1 MKQLGRLQWWRQ
13 VIALWQQRALRVQ
26 TPQHRI
32 QVVACIFVGS
42 TIVAGM
48 LFWLPL
54 GFTAEVVSWHE
65 AWFLAVS
72 ALTASGASLRPI
84 ASQLT
89 PAGMWLILVLL
100 QCGGAGFMSITV
112 AILQHLGVTIFA
124 RTRIRGM
131 HLFWAACAI
140 ELWAGILLAWQW
152 RAIFPS
158 YGDALFAGLFHATS
172 AFTNAGFDWLTPDSP
187 LIVMTNDVP
196 SLAVIA
202 TTVLVGSLG
211 LPVVVDII
219 TSRRR
224 LAQTTL
230 SVAVTL
236 LLVCGSVVTLWAT
249 PEWQL
254 MHRTDAF
261 ANKLMAALFDALTWR
276 TAGIFTHADIMQMPV
291 MTRIGL
297 LIAMFTGC
305 APGTMGGG
313 VTPTTLVVVALAVWG
328 AFRRTREVHLFG
340 QRLAPAFVR
349 RASLMVMSSVV
360 LVCSIALIVALVDGV
375 AADYA
380 VVLATAAF
388 ATSNVNAE
396 SLHQLSWVSTTLLGF
411 GMMWG
416 RIGVFLVIASLYSHV
431 QPKHGSSEIWAG

>member
-1 MKQLGRLQWWRQ
+1 VKQSARVQWWRQ
-13 VIALWQQRALRVQ
+13 FTALWQNRAALIH

-42 TIVAGM
+42 TVVAGM

-54 GFTAEVVSWHE
+54 GFTAEVLTWHE

-112 AILQHLGVTIFA
+112 TILQQLGVTIFA
-124 RTRIRGM
+124 RTRIKGM

-140 ELWAGILLAWQW
+140 ELWAGLLLAWQW
-152 RAIFPS
+152 RAVFPS

-187 LIVMTNDVP
+187 LIAMTNDLP

-211 LPVVVDII
+211 LPVVVDVI

-230 SVAVTL
+230 SLAVTL
-236 LLVCGSVVTLWAT
+236 LLVSGSIVTLWAT

-254 MHRTDAF
+254 MHRTDTLAH
-261 ANKLMAALFDALTWR
+261 KIMAALMDALSWR

-291 MTRIGL
+291 TTRIGL

-313 VTPTTLVVVALAVWG
+313 VTPTTMVVVALAVWG
-328 AFRRTREVHLFG
+328 AFRRSHDVRLFG

-349 RASLMVMSSVV
+349 RTSIMLISSVM
-360 LVCSIALIVALVDGV
+360 LVCGIALLVALIDGV

-396 SLHQLSWVSTTLLGF
+396 SLYQLSWLSTTLLGM

-416 RIGVFLVIASLYSHV
+416 RIGVFLVIASLYGHV
-431 QPKHGSSEIWAG
+431 QTKHPASEVWAG

>member
-1 MKQLGRLQWWRQ
+1 MKHLARAQWWRQ
-13 VIALWQQRALRVQ
+13 VIALWHNRVTLIH

-42 TIVAGM
+42 TVLAGM

-54 GFTAEVVSWHE
+54 GFTADVLTWHE

-112 AILQHLGVTIFA
+112 TILQQLGVTVFA

-131 HLFWAACAI
+131 HLFWAACVI
-140 ELWAGILLAWQW
+140 ELWAGVLLAWQW
-152 RAIFPS
+152 RTIFPH
-158 YGDALFAGLFHATS
+158 YGDALFAGLFHGTS

-236 LLVCGSVVTLWAT
+236 LLVCGSVVTLLAT

-254 MHRTDAF
+254 MHRSDSHTH
-261 ANKLMAALFDALTWR
+261 KIMAAVFDALTWR

-313 VTPTTLVVVALAVWG
+313 VTPTTMVVVALAVWG
-328 AFRRTREVHLFG
+328 ALRRSRDVRLFG

-349 RASLMVMSSVV
+349 RASLMVISSVV
-360 LVCSIALIVALVDGV
+360 LVCSIALCVALIDGI

-396 SLHQLSWVSTTLLGF
+396 SLYQLSWLSTTLLGV

-431 QPKHGSSEIWAG
+431 QPKNVASEIWA